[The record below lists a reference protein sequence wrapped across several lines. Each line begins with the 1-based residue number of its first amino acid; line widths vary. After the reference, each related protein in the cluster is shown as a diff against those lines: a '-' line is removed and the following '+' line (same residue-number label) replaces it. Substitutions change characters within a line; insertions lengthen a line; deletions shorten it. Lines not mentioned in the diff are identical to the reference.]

1 MRLRIERRIRK
12 RLRLTRHNQQLVRAL
27 HKHEQSGISLAEAL
41 PAIMLDPSVDW
52 YTRGSAARLLALA
65 DARGTITSLLDL
77 FFKQTEKEELWLT
90 ALSIEHAGVRAA
102 VHRLVDALGDS
113 NPHRRHAAA
122 RALGWIPQ
130 AGRRAAKALVQ
141 ALVDK
146 SQPQPVREEAAESL
160 AYSYY
165 TPAIPALI
173 SVLAETDVRIR
184 FWAVFALGGLG
195 QWQLSKP
202 GGGGPW
208 PNRVIQALEPLLS
221 DEEMPPGN
229 WWPVGKEALAMLGQM
244 KPRYCV
250 ELDRETKRILS
261 DPAAAPEDL
270 RWAEGYG
277 RAGQ

>member
-1 MRLRIERRIRK
+1 MRLRKERRIRK
-12 RLRLTRHNQQLVRAL
+12 RLRSTRHNQRLICAL
-27 HKHEQSGISLAEAL
+27 RKCEKSGISLAASL
-41 PAIMLDPSVDW
+41 RAVMLNPTVDW
-52 YTRGSAARLLALA
+52 YTRGVAARLLALTDPRA
-65 DARGTITSLLDL
+65 AVTDLLDL
-77 FFKQTEKEELWLT
+77 FFQQDEKEELWQT
-90 ALSIEHAGVRAA
+90 ALTIEHAGERAVVR
-102 VHRLVDALGDS
+102 RLVDALGDS

-122 RALGWIPQ
+122 RALGWIPH
-130 AGRRAAKALVQ
+130 ADRRAAKALVQ
-141 ALVDK
+141 ALLDK

-165 TPAIPALI
+165 TPAIPALT

-208 PNRVIQALEPLLS
+208 PNRVIEALEPLLS

-229 WWPVGKEALAMLGQM
+229 WWPVGKEALAMLGRM
-244 KPRYCV
+244 EPRYSAKLAC
-250 ELDRETKRILS
+250 ETKRILS
-261 DPAAAPEDL
+261 DSTSTPEDL

-277 RAGQ
+277 GER